1 MFILSA
7 NIILAQCAIVPFYAP
22 NGVSRWR
29 RMSGESPQV
38 TRPAFTALKPFWWLN
53 NLLLTASLARGW
65 SAKLFGWGEFFAQCF
80 SDFRVGHGSKTNI
93 ESGS

>member
-7 NIILAQCAIVPFYAP
+7 NIILANAPLYPFRVCVIFP
-22 NGVSRWR
+22 SILSRPEGVKNLVICHRWLAGH
-29 RMSGESPQV
+29 GE
-38 TRPAFTALKPFWWLN
+38 
-53 NLLLTASLARGW
+53 W
-65 SAKLFGWGEFFAQCF
+65 SAKIFSWGEFFAQCF